1 MTAVDAQPFPGPGL
15 DRGECEHMA
24 ALLDSLDHLPPL
36 LVSFFRLGAA
46 RNGWL
51 VHGSLPGE
59 AEADRARL
67 TAAGLDVAGLEASGR
82 LAVLELDLSVSPE
95 EWVEPWSA
103 LLEERLRSGFDALW
117 FTRFPIGPTEVDVA
131 GVLPFEDAWME
142 CFRGRR
148 VVTLCPYI
156 VAGLGADQRAQHRRR
171 VRAVHDRVLDVT
183 AA

>member
-1 MTAVDAQPFPGPGL
+1 
-15 DRGECEHMA
+15 MA
-24 ALLDSLDHLPPL
+24 ALLDSLDDLPPL

-82 LAVLELDLSVSPE
+82 LAVLELDLSVTPE
-95 EWVEPWSA
+95 EWVEPWSV
-103 LLEERLRSGFDALW
+103 LLEDRLRSRFDALW
-117 FTRFPIGPTEVDVA
+117 FTRFPIGPTDHDVDA
-131 GVLPFEDAWME
+131 VLPFERAWME

-156 VAGLGADQRAQHRRR
+156 VAGLDAARRADHRRR
-171 VRAVHDRVLDVT
+171 VGAVHDRVLDIM